1 LSAETLGAPPGGRLA
16 LADWLAA
23 EGAPWQLDFARWP
36 QAQALRWR
44 AVLAASAVDRLVL
57 LADRECDALLLQSVE
72 ARLQRAVRWVV
83 CDAAAVDHWLGAGEA
98 DFRALAQVD
107 DSPADNAVAAVDD
120 LSALRLSAEASPV
133 VRLLDATL
141 YDALQDGASDVHV
154 ECTARGASIRFRIDG
169 VMSPMRRVDGVA
181 IAEQLVSRLKVMA
194 ELDIGERR
202 LPQDGRFKLRV
213 QGRVVDFR
221 LSILPTGFGE
231 DAVVRVLDRSRID
244 QAQGGQFTLEA
255 LGFDAADRAA
265 VRALAQLPHG
275 MLLVTGPTGSG
286 KTTTLYAVLTE
297 IHTGGE
303 KIITIEDPI
312 EYQLAGV
319 TQIPVNEKKGLGFA
333 RGLRSILRHDPDRI
347 MVGEIRDAETAQIAV
362 QAALTG
368 HLVFSTVH
376 ANNAF
381 DVIGRFMHMGLDLY
395 NVVSALNAVFAQRLL
410 RVVCPECARPFQ
422 PDGDTLARFGLAAG
436 DGAFRRGEGCG
447 HCRGTGYRG
456 RRAVAELLR
465 LDDGL
470 RDLIATRAPMTQI
483 KEVARARGMRSLRA
497 SALAC
502 VCRGESTFEELLRV
516 TLDD

>member
-133 VRLLDATL
+133 VRLLDA
-141 YDALQDGASDVHV
+141 DALRRAAGRRQRRAHRVHR
-154 ECTARGASIRFRIDG
+154 AGPSIRFRIDG
-169 VMSPMRRVDGVA
+169 VMSPMRRIDGVA
-181 IAEQLVSRLKVMA
+181 LAEQLVSRLKVMA

-221 LSILPTGFGE
+221 LSIMPTGFGE

-244 QAQGGQFTLEA
+244 QAPGGRSRSKRWASTPPTAPPCAPWRSCRTACCSSPGPPAAARRPRCTRCSPRFTP
-255 LGFDAADRAA
+255 AAKRSS
-265 VRALAQLPHG
+265 P
-275 MLLVTGPTGSG
+275 S
-286 KTTTLYAVLTE
+286 KT
-297 IHTGGE
+297 
-303 KIITIEDPI
+303 
-312 EYQLAGV
+312 
-319 TQIPVNEKKGLGFA
+319 
-333 RGLRSILRHDPDRI
+333 RS
-347 MVGEIRDAETAQIAV
+347 
-362 QAALTG
+362 
-368 HLVFSTVH
+368 STSWP
-376 ANNAF
+376 A
-381 DVIGRFMHMGLDLY
+381 
-395 NVVSALNAVFAQRLL
+395 
-410 RVVCPECARPFQ
+410 
-422 PDGDTLARFGLAAG
+422 
-436 DGAFRRGEGCG
+436 
-447 HCRGTGYRG
+447 
-456 RRAVAELLR
+456 
-465 LDDGL
+465 
-470 RDLIATRAPMTQI
+470 
-483 KEVARARGMRSLRA
+483 
-497 SALAC
+497 
-502 VCRGESTFEELLRV
+502 
-516 TLDD
+516 